1 MRFKSL
7 SQLQRPVAQEI
18 ILDSLPQEIPMTSYA
33 RSKAFKINELVGAI
47 HHSSYEWYGYTL
59 ARRDNPELIIDIGL
73 PKNEQNVLEY
83 TSIDPEKIAAFQ
95 ETLAA
100 DRFINGWIH
109 SHGELEFHAFS
120 AIDEQNHLTVLD
132 YVTALSKK
140 PIAKKEILIKDLTLL
155 VADRFAEP
163 DLAQGS
169 VSLITDVPVA
179 QARIL
184 ETIYGGFSYGI
195 VIGDEGWHQQQ
206 IYYKRRAILSG
217 QTTVSHQNAEIV
229 LVDNGQSLTPVELAA
244 LAGEVKEKINPI
256 TYKLEK
262 LEIL

>member
-7 SQLQRPVAQEI
+7 SQLKRPAAQEV
-18 ILDSLPQEIPMTSYA
+18 ILDSLPQKISMTSYA
-33 RSKAFKINELVGAI
+33 HAKAFKINELVRTI
-47 HHSSYEWYGYTL
+47 HQSSYEWYGYTL
-59 ARRDNPELIIDIGL
+59 ARRDNPELIVDIGL
-73 PKNEQNVLEY
+73 PHNEQNVLEY

-95 ETLAA
+95 EALAA

-109 SHGELEFHAFS
+109 SHGELDFQVFS
-120 AIDEQNHLTVLD
+120 ATDEQNHLTVLD
-132 YVTALSKK
+132 YVTALYKK

-155 VADRFAEP
+155 VAGHFAEP
-163 DLAQGS
+163 DLAKGS

-179 QARIL
+179 QVRVL
-184 ETIYGGFSYGI
+184 ETVYGGFSYGI
-195 VIGDEGWHQQQ
+195 VIGDQGWHRQE

-217 QTTVSHQNAEIV
+217 QTSVSHQEAEIV
-229 LVDNGQSLTPVELAA
+229 LVEDGQSLTPVELAA
-244 LAGEVKEKINPI
+244 LAAEVKEKINPI